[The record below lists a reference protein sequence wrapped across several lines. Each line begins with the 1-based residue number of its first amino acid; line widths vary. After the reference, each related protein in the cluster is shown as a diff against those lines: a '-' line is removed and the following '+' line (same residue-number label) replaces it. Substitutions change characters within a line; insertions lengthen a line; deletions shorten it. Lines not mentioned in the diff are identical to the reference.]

1 MSYEWVDGLV
11 GLTSDDVINIQTWID
26 EACIDD
32 DAFVE
37 FVQEQSK
44 ELEKCVWELDLYA
57 LFLEFVANEADVPE
71 LIPFLYN
78 HGWKS
83 TFRISPEDAGKIMAQ
98 ISEEDRNEAW
108 FFILEL
114 IEVELPDDENGDN
127 DIDG

>member
-11 GLTSDDVINIQTWID
+11 GLTSDDVMNIQSWIED
-26 EACIDD
+26 ACIDD
-32 DAFVE
+32 DEFVD

-44 ELEKCVWELDLYA
+44 ILEKCIWELDLYS
-57 LFLEFVANEADVPE
+57 LFLEFVAQTADVPE
-71 LIPFLYN
+71 LIPYLDN
-78 HGWKS
+78 HGIYS
-83 TFRISPEDAGKIMAQ
+83 TFKISPEEAGKIMVQ
-98 ISEEDRNEAW
+98 VSSDDRNEAW